1 MKNYSKKIKHFIEYV
16 FLKMFIKTM
25 KIIGFKNSVAFC
37 SWTARFL
44 GPYMRVTKIA
54 ERNLDK
60 VFGEELD
67 IKKIIPQIWDNF
79 GKYIGE
85 FPFINELSD
94 QEMKSMF
101 TMEGIENVKSYQQT
115 KKPFLLFL
123 AHQANWDF
131 VIRHITDIYPKFAI
145 IYRKAN
151 NSYVDREILRTRS
164 KNPNVL
170 MIAKGPTGA
179 KGLVRAIKNGYS
191 IAMLVDQKMN
201 DGIEVPFFG
210 RPAMTAN
217 AIAKLS
223 LQYNYPIIPCQLIR
237 IKESNFK
244 AILHPE
250 IKYQPTGSKEN
261 DVYNIILLINQTLE
275 KWIKENPSQWFWFHN
290 RWEKIKI

>member
-1 MKNYSKKIKHFIEYV
+1 MKNYSKKIKHFIEYI
-16 FLKMFIKTM
+16 FFKLFIGTM

-37 SWTARFL
+37 GYVARFL
-44 GPYMRVTKIA
+44 GPYTGVTKIA
-54 ERNLDK
+54 ERNLNK
-60 VFGEELD
+60 VFGEKFD
-67 IKKIIPQIWDNF
+67 NQKIISQIWDNF

-94 QEMKSMF
+94 QQMNSMF
-101 TMEGIENVKSYQQT
+101 TMEGIENVKDYQKN

-151 NSYVDREILRTRS
+151 NPYVDREILQTRS

-170 MIAKGPTGA
+170 MIAKGPSGA

-210 RPAMTAN
+210 IPAMTAN

-237 IKESNFK
+237 TKGSNFK

-250 IKYQPTGSKEN
+250 IKYPPNSNKES
-261 DVYNIILLINQTLE
+261 DEYNIMLLINQTLE

-290 RWEKIKI
+290 RWRK

>member
-1 MKNYSKKIKHFIEYV
+1 MKNYSKKIKHFIEYGLFEL
-16 FLKMFIKTM
+16 FLKIM
-25 KIIGFKNSVAFC
+25 KVIGFKNSVIFC
-37 SWTARFL
+37 SFIARSV
-44 GPYMRVTKIA
+44 GPYLRISKTA
-54 ERNLDK
+54 EKNLNK
-60 VFGEELD
+60 VFEKK
-67 IKKIIPQIWDNF
+67 INTKKIIPQIWDNF

-94 QEMKSMF
+94 KERNLIF
-101 TMEGIENVKSYQQT
+101 TMEGMENVKSYQD
-115 KKPFLLFL
+115 KKQPFLLFL

-131 VIRHITDIYPKFAI
+131 VIKHITDIYPKFSI

-151 NSYVDREILRTRS
+151 NPYVDQKILQIRS
-164 KNPNVL
+164 KDSNIL
-170 MIAKGPTGA
+170 MVAKGPTGA

-223 LQYNYPIIPCQLIR
+223 LQYNYPIIPCQLVR
-237 IKESNFK
+237 TKNKHK

-250 IKYQPTGSKEN
+250 ISYKTTNNKEK
-261 DVYNIILLINQTLE
+261 DIYNIMLIINQTLE

-290 RWEKIKI
+290 RWKD

>member
-1 MKNYSKKIKHFIEYV
+1 MKNYSKKIKHIVEYV
-16 FLKMFIKTM
+16 FFELFIKTM
-25 KIIGFKNSVAFC
+25 KIIGFKNSVIFC
-37 SWTARFL
+37 SFIARSI
-44 GPYMRVTKIA
+44 GPYLRVSKTA
-54 ERNLDK
+54 EKNLNK
-60 VFGEELD
+60 VFEKKIN
-67 IKKIIPQIWDNF
+67 IKKILPQIWDNF

-94 QEMKSMF
+94 EEMHSMF
-101 TMEGIENVKSYQQT
+101 VMEGIENVKSYQD
-115 KKPFLLFL
+115 KKEPFLLFL

-151 NSYVDREILRTRS
+151 NPYVDKKILVTRS
-164 KNPNVL
+164 KDPNVF
-170 MIAKGPTGA
+170 MIAKGPSGA

-223 LQYNYPIIPCQLIR
+223 LQYNYPIIPCQLVR
-237 IKESNFK
+237 KNNHFK

-250 IKYQPTGSKEN
+250 ISYQTTTNKEK
-261 DVYNIILLINQTLE
+261 DIYNIMLLINQTLE

-290 RWEKIKI
+290 RWKD

>member
-1 MKNYSKKIKHFIEYV
+1 MKNYSKKIKHFIEYI
-16 FLKMFIKTM
+16 FFKLFIKTM

-37 SWTARFL
+37 SCAARFL
-44 GPYMRVTKIA
+44 GPYIGVSKIA
-54 ERNLDK
+54 EYNLNK
-60 VFGEELD
+60 VFGEKFD
-67 IKKIIPQIWDNF
+67 TKKIILKIWDNF

-94 QEMKSMF
+94 QQMNSMF
-101 TMEGIENVKSYQQT
+101 TMEGIENVKNYQEN

-151 NSYVDREILRTRS
+151 NSYVDSEILRTRS
-164 KNPNVL
+164 KDPNVL
-170 MIAKGPTGA
+170 MIPKGLGGA

-210 RPAMTAN
+210 KPAMTAN

-237 IKESNFK
+237 TNDSNFK

-250 IKYQPTGSKEN
+250 IKYQPTNNKEN
-261 DVYNIILLINQTLE
+261 DVYNIMLIINQTLE
-275 KWIKENPSQWFWFHN
+275 KWIRENPSQWFWFHN
-290 RWEKIKI
+290 RWGKMEL

>member
-1 MKNYSKKIKHFIEYV
+1 MKNYSKKIKHIIEYG
-16 FLKMFIKTM
+16 FFELFIAIM

-37 SWTARFL
+37 GFVARAL
-44 GPYMRVTKIA
+44 GPYLKVTKIA

-60 VFGEELD
+60 VFGQKIN
-67 IKKIIPQIWDNF
+67 IKEIIPQIWDNF

-85 FPFINELSD
+85 FPFINKLSD
-94 QEMKSMF
+94 DKMQSMF
-101 TMEGIENVKSYQQT
+101 IMEGLENVKPYQIS

-131 VIRHITDIYPKFAI
+131 VIEHITQIYPKFAI

-151 NSYVDREILRTRS
+151 NPYVDKKILKIRS
-164 KNPNVL
+164 KDENVL

-201 DGIEVPFFG
+201 DGIEIPFFG
-210 RPAMTAN
+210 MPAMTAS

-223 LQYNYPIIPCQLIR
+223 LQYNYPIVPCQLIR
-237 IKESNFK
+237 TKNSCFK

-250 IKYQPTGSKEN
+250 IKYQTTDNKEK
-261 DVYNIILLINQTLE
+261 DVYNIMSLINQTLE
-275 KWIKENPSQWFWFHN
+275 RWIVENPSQWFWFHN
-290 RWEKIKI
+290 RWK

>member
-1 MKNYSKKIKHFIEYV
+1 MKKYYKKIRHTIEYI
-16 FLKMFIKTM
+16 FFKLFINIM
-25 KIIGFKNSVAFC
+25 KVIGFKNSVIFC
-37 SWTARFL
+37 SFIARSFGHHL
-44 GPYMRVTKIA
+44 RVTKIA
-54 ERNLDK
+54 EKNLNN
-60 VFGEELD
+60 VFKQNMD
-67 IKKIIPQIWDNF
+67 TAKIIPQIWDNF

-94 QEMKSMF
+94 KEMQSMF
-101 TMEGIENVKSYQQT
+101 VMEGTENVKSYQDA

-151 NSYVDREILRTRS
+151 NPYVDKEILQTRS
-164 KNPNVL
+164 RDENVL
-170 MIAKGPTGA
+170 MIAKGSSGV

-217 AIAKLS
+217 SIAKLS

-237 IKESNFK
+237 TKDNCFK

-250 IKYQPTGSKEN
+250 IKYQPTDNKEK
-261 DVYNIILLINQTLE
+261 DVYNIMLLINQTLE
-275 KWIKENPSQWFWFHN
+275 QWITENPSQWFWFHN
-290 RWEKIKI
+290 RWKD